1 MRAIFFIT
9 SSLLL
14 FLNGCAM
21 GTYMGTY
28 KRVASECSTKSVVYK
43 SDIKKDCFCPKE
55 QKQCPC
61 SENSDGYTL
70 HAYSRED

>member
-1 MRAIFFIT
+1 MRPIFFIT

-14 FLNGCAM
+14 FLNGCA
-21 GTYMGTY
+21 MGTY

-43 SDIKKDCFCPKE
+43 SDIKKDCFCPDK
-55 QKQCPC
+55 QKTCPC

-70 HAYSRED
+70 HAYSRGD